1 MASKE
6 VVAVGR
12 VKLNVYAGLRACVGG
27 QGSLEV
33 EVRPGET
40 VGQLL
45 DRLAIPRNQ
54 TRILFVNHRHA
65 DWDQPLAD
73 GEQVGVFPAI
83 GGG

>member
-1 MASKE
+1 MRE
-6 VVAVGR
+6 TAVGR

-27 QGSLEV
+27 QASVEV
-33 EVRPGET
+33 EIQPGET

-45 DRLAIPRNQ
+45 DRLTIPRNQ

-65 DWDQPLAD
+65 TWDQPLAD
-73 GEQVGVFPAI
+73 GDQVGVFPAI

>member
-1 MASKE
+1 M
-6 VVAVGR
+6 GC

-27 QGSLEV
+27 QASLEV
-33 EVRPGET
+33 ELVPGET

-45 DRLAIPRNQ
+45 DRLAIPRHQ

-65 DWDQPLAD
+65 PWDQPLSD
-73 GEQVGVFPAI
+73 GDQVGVFPAI